1 MVERPVEGIVVRRIR
16 AEEWEAHRALRL
28 KSLANDR
35 IAFGS
40 SSERESQYS
49 EAEWRE
55 RTEKGA
61 SSTSSS
67 LSVAEAPGRGLVGMA
82 VGALVEGRLWV
93 FGMWVEPSW
102 RGRGT
107 GGALLDSAI
116 AWLHQQRPGEPIFLD
131 VNPRQTAAVRLYES
145 RGFRVTGKSKKL
157 DHSPGEIALE
167 MSTPPKTKDSAT

>member
-1 MVERPVEGIVVRRIR
+1 MVEPPDGGIVVRRIR

-28 KSLANDR
+28 KALAKDR

-49 EAEWRE
+49 EAEWRKK
-55 RTEKGA
+55 TENGA
-61 SSTSSS
+61 KSTSSC
-67 LSVAEAPGRGLVGMA
+67 LLVAEAPHHGLVGMA
-82 VGALVEGRLWV
+82 AGALVDGLPWI
-93 FGMWVEPSW
+93 FGMWVEPGW

-116 AWLHQQRPGEPIFLD
+116 AWLRQQRPAQPILLD

-145 RGFRVTGKSKKL
+145 RGFRATGKSKKL
-157 DHSPGEIALE
+157 DHSPGEIAVE
-167 MSTPPKTKDSAT
+167 MSAPPQTMNSAA

>member
-1 MVERPVEGIVVRRIR
+1 MVERPGERIVVRRIR

-49 EAEWRE
+49 EAKWRE
-55 RTEKGA
+55 MTENGA
-61 SSTSSS
+61 NSTSAY
-67 LSVAEAPGRGLVGMA
+67 LSVAEVPNRGLVGMA
-82 VGALVEGRLWV
+82 VGVLVEGRPWV
-93 FGMWVEPSW
+93 FGMWVEPTW

-116 AWLHQQRPGEPIFLD
+116 GWLQQQRPAQSIFLD

-145 RGFRVTGKSKKL
+145 RGFRATGKSKKL

-167 MSTPPKTKDSAT
+167 MCTSPQTKDSAT